1 MAEVRG
7 EVSKTGQAPPTVV
20 IGARFGAV
28 ERVLIA
34 GPRFVGVSRVAGDMN
49 SNPTSVN
56 SAWPGTAGGHEARV
70 MYEIELRVTSTS
82 DIVGTSVNRIGLE

>member
-56 SAWPGTAGGHEARV
+56 SAWPGTAGGHEARRDV
-70 MYEIELRVTSTS
+70 RNWTARHLDFGHRWDVS
-82 DIVGTSVNRIGLE
+82 